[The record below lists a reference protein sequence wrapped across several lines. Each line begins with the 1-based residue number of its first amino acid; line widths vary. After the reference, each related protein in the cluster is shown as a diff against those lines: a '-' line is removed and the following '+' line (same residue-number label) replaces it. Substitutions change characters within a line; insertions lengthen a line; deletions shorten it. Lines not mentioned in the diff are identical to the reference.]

1 MTDTEL
7 APLPVATPPAQ
18 PPDPWAAQFEQ
29 LRARFP
35 QAQPSVLFCV
45 HALQQQSDIE
55 LEDLKAQAALHGHR
69 VTGASLNAARR
80 LLGLVPDVARKPRQA
95 KQAKPEVEPGPDL
108 AAAWDQARHLV
119 AHEFP
124 RATDGIRYCVYRLRR
139 EPKLGL
145 RELRVDAQALGIRL
159 SGRALHSARV
169 LLGMVEGNAAKP
181 AKQPRAAKPHASA
194 GRDATEEAVLALR
207 DAMLA
212 QQREIARLRGALE
225 RIRRAVAGA

>member
-7 APLPVATPPAQ
+7 APLPAAPDAT

-35 QAQPSVLFCV
+35 GAQPSVLFCV
-45 HALQQQSDIE
+45 HALQQQADIE

-80 LLGLVPDVARKPRQA
+80 LLGLAPDVARKPRP
-95 KQAKPEVEPGPDL
+95 AKPEAEPGPDL
-108 AAAWDQARHLV
+108 TAAWDQARHLV
-119 AHEFP
+119 EHEFP
-124 RATDGIRYCVYRLRR
+124 HTTDGIRYCVYRLRR

-145 RELRVDAQALGIRL
+145 RELRGDAAALGIRL
-159 SGRALHSARV
+159 GGRALHSARV
-169 LLGMVEGNAAKP
+169 LLGMVEGRAAKP
-181 AKQPRAAKPHASA
+181 AQQPRTAKPRTAA
-194 GRDATEEAVLALR
+194 GRDATEETVLALR

-225 RIRRAVAGA
+225 RIRRAVAEV

>member
-7 APLPVATPPAQ
+7 APLPAATPAAQ

-35 QAQPSVLFCV
+35 AAQPSVLFCV
-45 HALQQQSDIE
+45 HALQQQSDID

-80 LLGLVPDVARKPRQA
+80 LLGLVPAVPRKPA
-95 KQAKPEVEPGPDL
+95 QAKPEGEPGPDL

-145 RELRVDAQALGIRL
+145 RDLRGDAAALGIRIG
-159 SGRALHSARV
+159 GRALHSAKV
-169 LLGMVEGNAAKP
+169 LLGLVEGRP
-181 AKQPRAAKPHASA
+181 AKQRRTTKPRAAVR
-194 GRDATEEAVLALR
+194 RDVTEEAVLALR
-207 DAMLA
+207 DAMLT
-212 QQREIARLRGALE
+212 QQRELARLRGALD
-225 RIRRAVAGA
+225 RIRRAVATLTV